1 MYTRADLQNFKKTIE
16 MDEDRRVVA
25 TTVAQLRAAILNTA
39 RQEKTKYFY
48 KCVAVPTDRRRYNV
62 IMAVVDDLKT
72 IFPDVSIKY
81 DEETCNRTGTK
92 INQGIYVDWS

>member
-25 TTVAQLRAAILNTA
+25 TTVVQLRAAILNTA
-39 RQEKTKYFY
+39 RQEKTTYYY
-48 KCVAVPTDRRRYNV
+48 KCIAIPTDRRRYTV
-62 IMAVVDDLKT
+62 IMAVVEDLKT

-81 DEETCNRTGTK
+81 DEETCNRSGTK